1 MASLVIADL
10 FLDGD
15 FCEEL
20 TSGQLEQNVCGG
32 ATGAGSVSAGQYSEK
47 GGVIQEDAV
56 TATVASSDSQPFK
69 IELSYSFEP
78 QLSVAAGTY
87 RI

>member
-20 TSGQLEQNVCGG
+20 TKKELKQNVFGG

-47 GGVIQEDAV
+47 DGVIKEDAV
-56 TATVASSDSQPFK
+56 TATVASSDSQPFT
-69 IELSYSFEP
+69 IELSYSFKP
-78 QLSVAAGTY
+78 QLSVAAGVY
-87 RI
+87 RV

>member
-20 TSGQLEQNVCGG
+20 TSSQLEQDVFGG

-56 TATVASSDSQPFK
+56 TATVASSDSQPFE
-69 IELSYSFEP
+69 IDLSYSFEP
-78 QLSVAAGTY
+78 RLSVTAEVY
-87 RI
+87 RV

>member
-1 MASLVIADL
+1 MARLVIADL

-20 TSGQLEQNVCGG
+20 TSSQLEQNVCGG
-32 ATGAGSVSAGQYSEK
+32 ATGTGSVSAGQYSEQ

-69 IELSYSFEP
+69 IDLSYSFEP
-78 QLSVAAGTY
+78 RLSVSAGVY

>member
-1 MASLVIADL
+1 MARLVIADL

-20 TSGQLEQNVCGG
+20 TSGQVEQNVCGG

-56 TATVASSDSQPFK
+56 TATVASSDSQPFE
-69 IELSYSFEP
+69 IDLSYSFKP
-78 QLSVAAGTY
+78 RLSVSAGVY

>member
-15 FCEEL
+15 FCKEL
-20 TSGQLEQNVCGG
+20 TREELEQNVFGG
-32 ATGAGSVSAGQYSEK
+32 ATGAGSVSAGKYSEK
-47 GGVIQEDAV
+47 DGVIQEDAV

-78 QLSVAAGTY
+78 QLSVSAGAY